1 MHTGPSHNPS
11 KTSDIYRARI
21 IIYSGNL
28 RVAILPRQVSKVVS
42 CLISTTSILFCIS
55 YLPFTECL
63 RGTKKPM
70 DRSNC
75 PLKFRFVKETIA
87 ESSVPVEAKVE

>member
-55 YLPFTECL
+55 YLPITECL

-70 DRSNC
+70 DRYQLSFKIQIC
-75 PLKFRFVKETIA
+75 KGDHC
-87 ESSVPVEAKVE
+87 